1 MLNILVACEM
11 SGVVRNAFRAKGHN
25 AWSCDLMSSED
36 QSFFHLK
43 CDVREVLYSK
53 WDMIIAFPPC
63 DHLSVSGARWFPE
76 KQADGRQQAAIKFFK
91 LFADHPCPR
100 ICIENP
106 VGIMSSV
113 WRPPDQTVQPWQFGH
128 GEVKRTCFWLKGL
141 PLLQPTNVVE
151 GREPK
156 MWKMGPS
163 PDRKVKR
170 SLTYPGIAE
179 AMADQWPLGR
189 QDGLLFSLF

>member
-11 SGVVRNAFRAKGHN
+11 SGVVRSAFRAKGHN
-25 AWSCDLMSSED
+25 AWSCDLMSPED

-43 CDVREVLYSK
+43 CDVRDVLEAK

-63 DHLSVSGARWFPE
+63 DHLTVSGARWFPE
-76 KQADGRQQAAIKFFK
+76 KQADGRQQAAIEFFK

-113 WRPPDQTVQPWQFGH
+113 WRPPDQTIQPWQFGH
-128 GEVKRTCFWLKGL
+128 GEVKRTCLWLKGL
-141 PLLQPTNVVE
+141 PLLHPTNVVE

-156 MWKMGPS
+156 MWKMPPS
-163 PDRKVKR
+163 PDRKINR
-170 SLTYPGIAE
+170 SRTYPGIAQ